1 MRYLTVVI
9 LLLIS
14 SKGPKIHN
22 AAFVSACKVLRSLAN
37 PKRNIGTPGDGL
49 TDACELPKVDTGK

>member
-9 LLLIS
+9 LLLVS

-22 AAFVSACKVLRSLAN
+22 TAFVSACKVLRALAN
-37 PKRNIGTPGDGL
+37 PERDIGFSGDGL
-49 TDACELPKVDTGK
+49 TDACELPEVDTEN